1 MTQQPIRSFGAQINS
16 YGGTALGVVF
26 SSFGKF
32 FSKLF
37 PLALDL
43 NGDGVQLAPTTEGN
57 NFFDMASDGYQHL
70 TACTAP
76 RKLISSSDV
85 IVSVLI
91 HKINWPVN
99 SIFSHHL
106 LMYPNY

>member
-16 YGGTALGVVF
+16 YGGTVLGVVF
-26 SSFGKF
+26 SGVDKF

-37 PLALDL
+37 PVALDID
-43 NGDGVQLAPTTEGN
+43 GDGMQLTPATEGN
-57 NFFDMASDGYQHL
+57 KFFDEACDDYQHH
-70 TACTAP
+70 TAWTAP
-76 RKLISSSDV
+76 RKLISSSND